1 MTEIRGTSLER
12 MTLAGAETSLGV
24 KRRILYATLTKDFF
38 AILSVGDQERSARKD
53 DLSPSGL
60 VRGLAA

>member
-1 MTEIRGTSLER
+1 

-24 KRRILYATLTKDFF
+24 KRRILYATPTKDFF